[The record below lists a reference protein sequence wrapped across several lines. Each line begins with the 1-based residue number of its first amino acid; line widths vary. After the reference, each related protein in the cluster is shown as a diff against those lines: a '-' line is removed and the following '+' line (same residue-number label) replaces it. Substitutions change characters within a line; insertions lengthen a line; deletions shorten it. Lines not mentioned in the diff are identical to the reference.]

1 MTTAPAEYILCA
13 AIYVDDGKAYP
24 PRRSYSYPKTGLLFT
39 GWRHCDCFVTM
50 HAWSERL
57 SDDERSL
64 VGEEQLAGLH
74 QGFMTS
80 TGRFVD
86 REEAYVIAIHA
97 GQTKGKMTGSGSLYS
112 EDLY

>member
-1 MTTAPAEYILCA
+1 MKQEHILCA
-13 AIYVDDGKAYP
+13 AIYVDTGKAEP

-39 GWRHCDCFVTM
+39 GWRHCDCFVTL
-50 HAWSERL
+50 HAWSDRL
-57 SDDERSL
+57 SEEERIA
-64 VGEEQLAGLH
+64 VGEEQIAGLR

-86 REEAYVIAIHA
+86 REEGARIAIEA
-97 GQTKGKMTGSGSLYS
+97 GQVEEGNLRGCLFS